1 MSRWLK
7 QEMMDARRKSRAGP
21 IVAEGP
27 GRVEVTRPRPAVLA
41 SGMLVLYFVFM
52 PGAMF
57 LAIQNGNADV
67 TSAPFAVAFTAFML
81 VGALIVA
88 RRPGNPLGWIF
99 SAAGLL
105 IATGLLAQEYAEYS
119 YLTKPGPL
127 PGRIVAVW
135 YTSWYWYPSM
145 GLMFVFTLLYFPT
158 GRLLSRRWRV
168 LAAVAWASLIA
179 VTILAIFAPVLQIQ
193 DEDKVISN
201 PIGIRALGT
210 VEQSIAGSVLSVL
223 FVCSLAGALAS
234 LVVRFRRSEGEER
247 QQLKWFTYAGGLVA
261 LLPIIFVIP
270 LPGVTSDLIFAFVL
284 AFLPIAT
291 GIAILK
297 YRLYGIDVII
307 NRTLVYGILTL
318 SLALVYVSGVVL
330 FGGALRSLTGQANNN
345 LAVAAS
351 TLGVAALFRPA
362 RSRIQSFIDRRFYR
376 RRYDAAQT
384 LESFSARLRE
394 EVELRTLTAHLLAA
408 VSDTV
413 QPAHVSLWLR
423 GGPGVSGDGTKARL
437 EVDS

>member
-1 MSRWLK
+1 
-7 QEMMDARRKSRAGP
+7 
-21 IVAEGP
+21 
-27 GRVEVTRPRPAVLA
+27 
-41 SGMLVLYFVFM
+41 MLVLYFVWM
-52 PGAMF
+52 SGASF
-57 LAIQNGNADV
+57 LAIQNGNTGVV
-67 TSAPFAVAFTAFML
+67 TAPFVVAFTAFML

-88 RRPGNPLGWIF
+88 RRPGNPLGWVF

-105 IATGLLAQEYAEYS
+105 TATGLLAQEYAEYS
-119 YLTKPGPL
+119 YLTKPGLL

-158 GRLLSRRWRV
+158 GRLLSRRWRI
-168 LAAVAWASLIA
+168 LAAVAWASSIA
-179 VTILAIFAPVLQIQ
+179 VTIVAMFAPVLQIQ

-210 VEQSIAGSVLSVL
+210 VEQSNAGSVLFVL
-223 FVCSLAGALAS
+223 FICSLAGALAS
-234 LVVRFRRSEGEER
+234 LVIRFRRSEGEER
-247 QQLKWFTYAGGLVA
+247 QQLKWFTYAGALVA
-261 LLPIIFVIP
+261 LLPVTSVLP

-297 YRLYGIDVII
+297 YRLYDIDVII
-307 NRTLVYGILTL
+307 NRTLVYGVLTL
-318 SLALVYVSGVVL
+318 SLALVYVAGVVVL
-330 FGGALRSLTGQANNN
+330 GGALRSVTGQANNN

-376 RRYDAAQT
+376 RKYDSART
-384 LESFSARLRE
+384 LEAFSARLRE
-394 EVELRTLTAHLLAA
+394 EVELRTLTAHLLTA
-408 VSDTV
+408 VSDTM
-413 QPAHVSLWLR
+413 QPANVSLWLQ
-423 GGPGVSGDGTKARL
+423 GGQAGSQDGAKARL